1 MERARRGGARP
12 SAASNAILSGGA
24 ASDYHLQGH
33 NQPSTGPVGR
43 DDRAVVVAGMLQR
56 NDRDK
61 LITIGLYQ
69 QLLGR
74 IGNIPRF
81 WKRAILLAFDAV
93 ALSFALWAS
102 FALRFGNWTPPNT
115 IDQFV
120 TVLTAPAVAIPI
132 FVRLGLYR
140 AVVRYLPER
149 AMWTIIQAMTI
160 ATVCWVVLVFLIE
173 MSGRGVVPRSVP
185 ILYWALGTILIGGSR
200 FAAKKLLWPRE
211 EASGARRP
219 ILIYGAGNAGA
230 QLAAAVARQG
240 GMFVVGFLDDSPRV
254 QGRDVAGIRVF
265 SPSYLSTLREKY
277 GVQEVV
283 LSIPS
288 LTATRRQEIVDQIGG
303 SGLKIRTLP
312 SITDL
317 VSGKYTINQIRE
329 IDIDDLLGRSSVPA
343 DPALIADMI
352 EGRSIMVTGAGGSI
366 GSELC
371 RLVAKSLPQRLV
383 LFEANE
389 FALYTIERELSE
401 FKNIIIVPVL
411 GSITDGACV
420 RRTLQDNNVQVVF
433 HAAAHKHVPLV
444 EANVLE
450 GVRNNV
456 LGTLSIASLSFELG
470 VETFVLIS
478 SDKAVRPT
486 NVMGATKRWAEFI
499 VGHMAAAAAKQQTG
513 QRFTAVR
520 FGNVLGSNG
529 SVVPLFKEQIAR
541 GGPVT
546 LTDPEMTRYFM
557 SIHEAAELIVQAG
570 ALSKGG
576 DVFLLEMGNPILIKT
591 LAENMIRL
599 AGFSVRSESNPRG
612 DIELVVTGKRPGEKM
627 YEELFYD
634 VSTARKTKHPKIMRA
649 LGVVESDR
657 VEQAL
662 VNLRE
667 ALERGNEPD
676 VRRILFDFIQ

>member
-1 MERARRGGARP
+1 
-12 SAASNAILSGGA
+12 
-24 ASDYHLQGH
+24 
-33 NQPSTGPVGR
+33 
-43 DDRAVVVAGMLQR
+43 
-56 NDRDK
+56 
-61 LITIGLYQ
+61 
-69 QLLGR
+69 LLT
-74 IGNIPRF
+74 
-81 WKRAILLAFDAV
+81 FDAV

-115 IDQFV
+115 LDHFAV
-120 TVLTAPAVAIPI
+120 VLTAPAVAIPV

-140 AVVRYLPER
+140 AVIRYLPER
-149 AMWTIIQAMTI
+149 ALWTIVQAMTVS
-160 ATVCWVVLVFLIE
+160 AVCWVVVVFLIE
-173 MSGRGVVPRSVP
+173 MSGRLVIPRSVP

-211 EASGARRP
+211 EATGRKP
-219 ILIYGAGNAGA
+219 IVIYGAGDAGVQLAGA
-230 QLAAAVARQG
+230 IARQG
-240 GMFVVGFLDDSPRV
+240 GMFVVGFLDDDSARV
-254 QGRDVAGIRVF
+254 QGRDVAGVRVF
-265 SPSYLSTLREKY
+265 APSYLPTLREQY
-277 GVQEVV
+277 GVQEVI

-288 LTATRRQEIVDQIGG
+288 LTAERRQEIVAQI
-303 SGLKIRTLP
+303 SGLGVKIRTLP
-312 SITDL
+312 AITDL
-317 VSGKYTINQIRE
+317 VSGKYSITQVRE
-329 IDIDDLLGRSSVPA
+329 IDIDDLLGRSSVPP
-343 DPALIADMI
+343 DVNLIAEMVS
-352 EGRSIMVTGAGGSI
+352 GRAIMVTGAGGSI

-371 RLVAKSLPQRLV
+371 RLVAKSGPQRLV
-383 LFEANE
+383 LLEANE
-389 FALYTIERELSE
+389 FALYTIERELAAL
-401 FKNIIIVPVL
+401 KDVIIVPVL
-411 GSITDGACV
+411 GSITDKACV
-420 RRTLQDNNVQVVF
+420 ERTLANNNVQVVF

-456 LGTLSIASLSFELG
+456 LGTLTVASLALDHN

-499 VGHMAAAAAKQQTG
+499 IGQMAAAAARKQTG

-546 LTDPEMTRYFM
+546 LTDPDMTRYFM

-570 ALSKGG
+570 ALSEGG
-576 DVFLLEMGNPILIKT
+576 DVFLLEMGNPVLIKS

-599 AGFSVRSESNPRG
+599 AGFSVRDESNPRG

-634 VSTARKTKHPKIMRA
+634 EAAAIKTRHPKIMRA
-649 LGVVESDR
+649 RGVADSTSVES
-657 VEQAL
+657 
-662 VNLRE
+662 
-667 ALERGNEPD
+667 ALEELRAALAAGSEPD
-676 VRRILFDFIQ
+676 VRRILFSFIQ